1 MQRISESART
11 KARRRML
18 VRDSEKALLAK
29 AERDRRADEVR
40 HDRSKQRLFER
51 SFESRDLSGSSAAV
65 ADASDNHHAANKATV
80 SIDAEFHARNRDAIM
95 RADAAQ
101 LPRRLPWL
109 QKLLWA
115 VYRNGRNR
123 RESMAELRLSNSSY
137 WWGLTFLLKF
147 FSANVSKGET
157 HVE

>member
-1 MQRISESART
+1 MS
-11 KARRRML
+11 
-18 VRDSEKALLAK
+18 VRDEKAYLK
-29 AERDRRADEVR
+29 AAARNRKADEAR
-40 HDRSKQRLFER
+40 HDGNKQREFER
-51 SFESRDLSGSSAAV
+51 RFESRDLPGSRASI
-65 ADASDNHHAANKATV
+65 ADACDRGWEVAKTV
-80 SIDAEFHARNRDAIM
+80 NQIDSEFHARNREAII
-95 RADAAQ
+95 RAAAAK

-147 FSANVSKGET
+147 FSANVSRDET
-157 HVE
+157 NVE